1 MRWPR
6 IARGLLL
13 LLVLWL
19 WFLAIQIYHYSRES
33 YSQPA
38 DVAIVLGA
46 AVWNER
52 PSPVFEERI
61 KHAIDLYKSESVQ
74 AIIFTG
80 GIGKGD
86 RSAESQ
92 VAREY
97 AILHG
102 VPAEHVYYETRSRT
116 TRENLQEAKRILDQ
130 RNLPNVVIV
139 SDPLHMKRAVAIA
152 RDLGI
157 AAQPSPTPTSRY
169 RTWQSRLG
177 FLLRETYY
185 YASYLMRRPFISD
198 VAPDLHTL
206 SVQTIAMCRP
216 LE

>member
-1 MRWPR
+1 MHWPR
-6 IARGLLL
+6 FARGLFL

-19 WFLAIQIYHYSRES
+19 WFLANQIYRYSRES
-33 YSQPA
+33 YSSPA

-61 KHAIDLYKSESVQ
+61 KHAIDLYKSGSVQ
-74 AIIFTG
+74 AIVFTG
-80 GIGKGD
+80 GFGKGD

-97 AILHG
+97 AIQRG
-102 VPAEHVYYETRSRT
+102 VPAEHVYLETRSRT

-130 RNLPNVVIV
+130 QNLLNAVVV
-139 SDPLHMKRAVAIA
+139 SDPLHMRRAVTIA

-157 AAQPSPTPTSRY
+157 AAHPSPTPTSRY

-185 YASYLMRRPFISD
+185 YASYLLRRPFISD
-198 VAPDLHTL
+198 VALDLHRF
-206 SVQTIAMCRP
+206 SVQTTATCRP

>member
-1 MRWPR
+1 
-6 IARGLLL
+6 LLL

>member
-6 IARGLLL
+6 IVLGLLL

-19 WFLAIQIYHYSRES
+19 WFLAIQIYRYSRES
-33 YSQPA
+33 YSEPA
-38 DVAIVLGA
+38 NVAIVLGA

-61 KHAIDLYKSESVQ
+61 KHAIDLYKSGSVQ

-97 AILHG
+97 AIQHG
-102 VPAEHVYYETRSRT
+102 IPAEHIYCEARSRT

-130 RNLPNVVIV
+130 RNLLDVVVV
-139 SDPLHMKRAVAIA
+139 SDPLHMRRAIAIA

-157 AAQPSPTPTSRY
+157 AAHPSPTPTSRY

-185 YASYLMRRPFISD
+185 YASYLLRRPFISD
-198 VAPDLHTL
+198 VAPDLRRL
-206 SVQTIAMCRP
+206 SLQTVGICRP
-216 LE
+216 LA